1 MKQDTRPD
9 CAVRIAAAK
18 HRVRRVRSN
27 RRCRQRW
34 DGSWPGE
41 ADCERLGFFVNGDR
55 SLPDINRLFAEC
67 VWNAHRQRWER
78 LLLGMKRRSDA
89 KRSRH
94 RAPSHPRGSLL
105 PRSNS
110 SRDFLTPH

>member
-41 ADCERLGFFVNGDR
+41 ADCERLGFFVTATARCPISTAYSPNASGTPTGNG
-55 SLPDINRLFAEC
+55 
-67 VWNAHRQRWER
+67 
-78 LLLGMKRRSDA
+78 
-89 KRSRH
+89 
-94 RAPSHPRGSLL
+94 GSGCC
-105 PRSNS
+105 SA
-110 SRDFLTPH
+110 